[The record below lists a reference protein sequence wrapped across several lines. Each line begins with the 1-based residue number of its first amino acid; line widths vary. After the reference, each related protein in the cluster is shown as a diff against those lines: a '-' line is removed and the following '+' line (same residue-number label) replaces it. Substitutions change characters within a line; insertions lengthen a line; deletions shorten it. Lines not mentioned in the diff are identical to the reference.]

1 MTDHYQTRVSA
12 LRARAARSAHLAG
25 RRLLTGVVG
34 RLPAGIIR
42 PLRRPAGGSRACAP
56 ILDVA
61 RGVLRRGGLPRT
73 VQTFTLLDNPSLR
86 FVNADSLVLQ
96 QLYWFGEEG
105 WEPELL
111 PWWRYACRRASK
123 IVELGANVGYFAVQG
138 ASAAPHATYL
148 AVEPHPVSAGVCREN
163 LVLNGII
170 SVDVLAVAA
179 TADAT
184 SSSIELII
192 PWEQLGTPTVAF
204 VAGSELPIR
213 MAGSAQTT
221 IRVPTV
227 DVRSLLHDVDVLKID
242 VEGQEHMLL
251 TAGWQQ
257 LRMYRPMIFAEVLP
271 GTPRLRRVLFR
282 LCTEFGYRCYAPTRD
297 RLIPLAVEQLATI
310 SLHREHG
317 TNDVLLSVDDDL
329 PIAISQLS

>member
-1 MTDHYQTRVSA
+1 MADHYRTRLSA
-12 LRARAARSAHLAG
+12 LHAPAARLARLAG
-25 RRLLTGVVG
+25 HRLLTGVVS
-34 RLPAGIIR
+34 RLPAGVIA
-42 PLRRPAGGSRACAP
+42 PLRRPAGGSRAFAP
-56 ILDVA
+56 MLDA
-61 RGVLRRGGLPRT
+61 TRGLLRRGGLPRT

-86 FVNADSLVLQ
+86 FINADSLVLQ

-123 IVELGANVGYFAVQG
+123 ILELGANVGYFAVQG
-138 ASAAPHATYL
+138 GSAAPHATYL

-163 LVLNGII
+163 LALNGIG
-170 SVDVLAVAA
+170 SVEVLAVAA
-179 TADAT
+179 TADMT

-192 PWEQLGTPTVAF
+192 PWEQLETPTVAF
-204 VAGSELPIR
+204 VAGSELPLR

-227 DVRSLLHDVDVLKID
+227 DVRSLLHGVDVLKLD

-257 LRMYRPMIFAEVLP
+257 LRMYRPIIFVEVLP
-271 GTPRLRRVLFR
+271 GTPRLRRVLIR
-282 LCTEFGYRCYAPTRD
+282 LCAELGYRCYVPTRD
-297 RLIPLAVEQLATI
+297 RLIPLAAGQLATI

-317 TNDVLLSVDDDL
+317 TNDVLLSVDDEL